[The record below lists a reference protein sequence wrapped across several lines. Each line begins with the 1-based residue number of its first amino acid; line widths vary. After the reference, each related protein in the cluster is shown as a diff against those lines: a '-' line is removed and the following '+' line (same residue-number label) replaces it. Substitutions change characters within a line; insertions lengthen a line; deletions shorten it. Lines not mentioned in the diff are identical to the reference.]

1 MRERWWA
8 GCCYS
13 TSTCFGS
20 AAAGGGGCAV
30 GSRHCGP
37 AACVVVSA
45 HDAAQAAARDGR
57 RRRRAEAAQAVGGAC
72 VELFPGFF
80 APLHRGANISKLL
93 WFVCTGS
100 HGLESL
106 DVSNQMLT
114 NLVFIQTS
122 SKPAIDLSHP
132 NLPDPLGRLEMP
144 CIVCW
149 EGSTVTDHR
158 ARVYWQNSLPALGV
172 CCAPVPLHHETR
184 RFAAPAILRLIRY
197 E

>member
-37 AACVVVSA
+37 AACVVAPGRVSA

-72 VELFPGFF
+72 VELFPGRRLGVPP
-80 APLHRGANISKLL
+80 A
-93 WFVCTGS
+93 
-100 HGLESL
+100 GLAKSLPSESL
-106 DVSNQMLT
+106 AHC
-114 NLVFIQTS
+114 S
-122 SKPAIDLSHP
+122 SYD
-132 NLPDPLGRLEMP
+132 N
-144 CIVCW
+144 
-149 EGSTVTDHR
+149 T
-158 ARVYWQNSLPALGV
+158 
-172 CCAPVPLHHETR
+172 
-184 RFAAPAILRLIRY
+184 LIAS
-197 E
+197 